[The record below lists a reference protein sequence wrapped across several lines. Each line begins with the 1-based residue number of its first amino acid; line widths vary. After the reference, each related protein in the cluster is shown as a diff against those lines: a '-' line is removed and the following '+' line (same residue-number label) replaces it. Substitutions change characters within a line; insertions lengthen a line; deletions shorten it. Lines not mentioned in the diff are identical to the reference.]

1 MNRGVA
7 YAFGA
12 YGIWGLFPLYWKL
25 LDHVPAMQ
33 VTLNRIVWSALMLVI
48 ILSVRKDWKAFGE
61 VLKSWRTVLVYV
73 TASALLTGNWFLY
86 IWAVNSDRIVESSL
100 GYFINPLVSIVLGVV
115 FLKEHMRPWQWVAV
129 GTAAVGVVWLT
140 VTYGQL
146 PWIALTL
153 ALTFG
158 TYGLLKKLVPLDS
171 SHGLM
176 LETGA
181 AFIPAMV
188 ALVVL
193 QSQGNNAIMSEGF
206 GTAALLIGAGFATT
220 VPLLMF
226 ATAAKLIPLS
236 WVGIIQYITPS
247 LQFLLGIFLY
257 GEVVTSERLFGFSIV
272 WLALAIFGAEGLLA
286 RRTAVSVTPE
296 AATTAAE

>member
-33 VTLNRIVWSALMLVI
+33 VTLNRIVWSALLLVV
-48 ILSVRKDWKAFGE
+48 ILTVRKEWRAFGE

-73 TASALLTGNWFLY
+73 IASALLTGNWFLY

-129 GTAAVGVVWLT
+129 GTAAVGVLYLT

-181 AFIPAMV
+181 AFIPAVV
-188 ALVVL
+188 ALAIL
-193 QSQGNNAIMSEGF
+193 QSQGTNAIATDGF
-206 GTAALLIGAGFATT
+206 GTVALLVGAGFATT

-257 GEVVTSERLFGFSIV
+257 GEVVTTERLFGFSIV
-272 WLALAIFGAEGLLA
+272 WLALGIFGVEGLLA
-286 RRTAVSVTPE
+286 RRSAQGPTAEVIP
-296 AATTAAE
+296 APAE

>member
-48 ILSVRKDWKAFGE
+48 ILSVRKDWKAFAE
-61 VLKSWRTVLVYV
+61 VFRSWRTVLVYV

-86 IWAVNSDRIVESSL
+86 IWAVNSDRIIESSL

-115 FLKEHMRPWQWVAV
+115 FLKERMRPWQWVAV
-129 GTAAVGVVWLT
+129 GTAAVGVVFLT

-181 AFIPAMV
+181 AFIPAVV
-188 ALVVL
+188 ALAVL

-272 WLALAIFGAEGLLA
+272 WLALAIFGIEGLLA
-286 RRTAVSVTPE
+286 RRTSTTP
-296 AATTAAE
+296 ATEVVASPAE